1 MKILVCSIMSGFRKS
16 GYVVDML
23 NLINHIP
30 LYSTHSCV
38 YSYLLEKVN
47 ACFECQERR
56 KAPGA
61 QRLTGLICMA
71 NNLISMETFLNLGA
85 IAPQFLRLC

>member
-1 MKILVCSIMSGFRKS
+1 MSGFRKS

-23 NLINHIP
+23 NLINHVP

-56 KAPGA
+56 KEPRSGGG
-61 QRLTGLICMA
+61 TEA
-71 NNLISMETFLNLGA
+71 NRVDLYGK
-85 IAPQFLRLC
+85 